1 VINKRNIVGAIA
13 VAVMVLLSAVPS
25 FAASP
30 SSTQPVEVTVSP
42 TVAIAARWAGG
53 GNNSTITLGTIPA
66 DNIQRT
72 FTGGPAGQEI
82 MTFSNV
88 GIDIWTRLADN
99 FAGID
104 PFAPSNFR
112 FTGLNITVPRSYT
125 TTYQIIGNNTPKAPA
140 GNHTIF
146 PVTFDITIPFG
157 TAPGGYTN
165 TVFFSAVQHG
175 FAAPTTP

>member
-1 VINKRNIVGAIA
+1 MINKRNIVGAIA

-104 PFAPSNFR
+104 PFLS
-112 FTGLNITVPRSYT
+112 LIH
-125 TTYQIIGNNTPKAPA
+125 I
-140 GNHTIF
+140 
-146 PVTFDITIPFG
+146 
-157 TAPGGYTN
+157 
-165 TVFFSAVQHG
+165 
-175 FAAPTTP
+175 